1 MYLRAHLC
9 TQVPLG
15 AARVEVVH
23 AKLKWRQI
31 KWGATVSGRQSPPPG
46 RPLLCHPVHANAITS
61 PGSPFIHGK
70 ARGIRLAV

>member
-31 KWGATVSGRQSPPPG
+31 KWGATVSGRESPPPAA
-46 RPLLCHPVHANAITS
+46 HAKNATPATLEHAHS
-61 PGSPFIHGK
+61 QH
-70 ARGIRLAV
+70 